1 MKKTILILLIATLLP
16 ATFAFGQSGDDSGGS
31 ADPNNPA
38 AILTQFQMQNIFTP
52 ETYDATGYS
61 NTVVLQ
67 PVLPF
72 PVALPG
78 LKEFFPAHILRPT
91 VPIIAPTADPDG
103 PSGVQGGL
111 GDLTLLD
118 AYVHPI
124 ENFGTLLLGYDIVFP
139 TSTDSRLGL
148 GEWQAGPVAAVI
160 NTTKPNTIR
169 GALVQSQF
177 SLESDVSSIS
187 VQPIFVK
194 NLSDNW
200 YVGWGTT
207 FWTFDTSNG
216 NYNMPINARIGKVT
230 KLGNQPANIFV
241 EPFYTPE
248 GLRNG
253 PAAEWG
259 IKLNVTLLFPD
270 KKFDALSGSLFS
282 RHCGCSSSSC
292 CD

>member
-1 MKKTILILLIATLLP
+1 MNRAILNICFLAALLP
-16 ATFAFGQSGDDSGGS
+16 ATWAIGQSGEDSGGGGS
-31 ADPNNPA
+31 ADPNDPS

-78 LKEFFPAHILRPT
+78 LREFFPAHILRPT
-91 VPIIAPTADPDG
+91 LPIIAPTADPLG
-103 PSGVQGGL
+103 PAGVQGGL
-111 GDLTLLD
+111 GDLTVLD

-124 ENFGTLLLGYDIVFP
+124 EDFGTLLLGCDLIFP

-160 NTTKPNTIR
+160 NTTKLNTIR

-177 SLESDVSSIS
+177 SLESDASSIS
-187 VQPIFVK
+187 VQPIYVK
-194 NLSDNW
+194 NLPDKW

-207 FWTFDTSNG
+207 FWTFDTDNG
-216 NYNMPINARIGKVT
+216 NYNIPINARIGKIT
-230 KLGNQPANIFV
+230 KLGEQPMNVFL

-248 GLRNG
+248 GFRKG
-253 PAAEWG
+253 PASQWG
-259 IKLNVTLLFPD
+259 IKLNVTLLFPE
-270 KKFDALSGSLFS
+270 KKFGPLLGPLFGG
-282 RHCGCSSSSC
+282 H
-292 CD
+292 